1 MSFLDTINNSQLLT
15 EYNKNKRLQ
24 WMILG
29 IAVIIVIS
37 VTKSVTDDLSEYKLD
52 AKNQLELLARLNHSA
67 NKNVDMQAFEEIAE
81 QAAQQMQGFAAV
93 ASASVAEAQGLKD
106 IDEKIGSLFKRK
118 RLNLLGSDELNFGGR
133 TFWSVR
139 IEISGQLAESDFI
152 QVASFFDNTKL
163 TTRIASM
170 QYSPKTSNSI
180 SLVVDLIFKRAS
192 DA

>member
-1 MSFLDTINNSQLLT
+1 MNVLATLKNNQLVT

-29 IAVIIVIS
+29 IAVIIIMS
-37 VTKSVTDDLSEYKLD
+37 AIKSIADDLSEYRLD
-52 AKNQLELLARLNHSA
+52 AKSQIELLARLNHSA
-67 NKNVDMQAFEEIAE
+67 KENVNMQAFEETAKQAE
-81 QAAQQMQGFAAV
+81 QKMLKFSSV

-106 IDEKIGSLFKRK
+106 IDEKIGGILKRK
-118 RLNLLGSDELNFGGR
+118 RLNLIGSEELKFGGR
-133 TFWSVR
+133 IFWSVR

-152 QVASFFDNTKL
+152 QMASFFDNTQL
-163 TTRIASM
+163 TARIASM

>member
-1 MSFLDTINNSQLLT
+1 MNFLDTLKNSQLVT

-37 VTKSVTDDLSEYKLD
+37 AIKSIVDDLSESKLD
-52 AKNQLELLARLNHSA
+52 ASNQLELLARLNHST
-67 NKNVDMQAFEEIAE
+67 NENFDMLTFEDITKQAEEKMLE
-81 QAAQQMQGFAAV
+81 FSSV

-106 IDEKIGSLFKRK
+106 IDEKIGGLLKRK
-118 RLNLLGSDELNFGGR
+118 RLNLIGSDELKFGRG

-139 IEISGQLAESDFI
+139 IEISGQLEESDFI
-152 QVASFFDNTKL
+152 QMMSFFDNTQL

-180 SLVVDLIFKRAS
+180 SLVVDLIYRRVS
-192 DA
+192 DV

>member
-1 MSFLDTINNSQLLT
+1 MNFLDTLKNSQLVT
-15 EYNKNKRLQ
+15 EYKKNKRLQ

-29 IAVIIVIS
+29 IAVIIVVSAI
-37 VTKSVTDDLSEYKLD
+37 KRIADDLSEYKEE
-52 AKNQLELLARLNHSA
+52 AKSQLELLSRLNQSA
-67 NKNVDMQAFEEIAE
+67 KENFDMQTFEDIAKQAE
-81 QAAQQMQGFAAV
+81 QKMLEFSSV
-93 ASASVAEAQGLKD
+93 ASASVAEAQGLED
-106 IDEKIGSLFKRK
+106 VDEKIGGLLKRK
-118 RLNLLGSDELNFGGR
+118 RLNLIGSDELRFGGR

-139 IEISGQLAESDFI
+139 IEISGQLVESDFI
-152 QVASFFDNTKL
+152 QIASFFDNTQL